1 MSIVLNDA
9 ISQPLVAGMKT
20 AYGSAGVDTNGEDV
34 SPSPPLTVVST
45 SSMGS
50 SGAHKTG
57 VGETFIHLLKGYM
70 GAGCLSLPWAVSQL
84 GLFWGTVAIF
94 AMGYWSSYN
103 CWTVVKLKRYIERS
117 TPTDESDDKMSMSE
131 ASSAVSSNTNITYPD
146 VGDWA
151 HGSHFQSYIAAC
163 VCVQQLAICT
173 VFISFVGENLLA
185 VMDRLDIHF
194 ALATHAGVMT
204 LALPFIMGLSF
215 IPSLKSLAPV
225 MAMGT
230 IMLLISFICVGVI
243 IGDEWEVRPTTT
255 VQVNPPLVPLAV
267 CAILYSYE
275 GICLILPVESAM
287 KEPQHFKKVF
297 IAAMTSVA
305 VILAVFAAICVITF
319 GNVTSGSV
327 TAFLLGAYE
336 DDPTVTFWLMV
347 ANTAVSLSVLLTY
360 PLQLFPA
367 LEILA
372 PAMVNRLPWGEKP
385 DLKDDQ
391 DDDFSAFEPLPP
403 LPEHGYP
410 SLDELPPNMEHN
422 YDDYDESERN
432 EDEAASDKD
441 TDDNN
446 SMSAMSSMVSLMPKM
461 IMPGDSPLL
470 RAMLVLMTYLVAVI
484 VPNVQ
489 SLISLAGALAG
500 SSTALLIPPILELAW
515 IRHLETDLV
524 PEESQE
530 EEKLWLGGVFSNI
543 RWSWEKVK
551 CYLMLLL
558 GLIFMLFGTY
568 ASLADIVRIYLG
580 GEASR

>member
-1 MSIVLNDA
+1 
-9 ISQPLVAGMKT
+9 
-20 AYGSAGVDTNGEDV
+20 
-34 SPSPPLTVVST
+34 
-45 SSMGS
+45 MGS
-50 SGAHKTG
+50 HALEAHKTG
-57 VGETFIHLLKGYM
+57 VWETFIHLLKGYM

-84 GLFWGTVAIF
+84 GLFWGVITIF
-94 AMGYWSSYN
+94 AMGFWSSYN
-103 CWTVVKLKRYIERS
+103 CWTVVKLKRYIERT
-117 TPTDESDDKMSMSE
+117 TPTDDKMSVMSE
-131 ASSAVSSNTNITYPD
+131 ASSAATSNTNITYPD

-151 HGSHFQSYIAAC
+151 HGSHFQSYITAC
-163 VCVQQLAICT
+163 VCTQQLAICT

-185 VMDRLDIHF
+185 VMERLDIHF
-194 ALATHAGVMT
+194 ALATHTGVMT
-204 LALPFIMGLSF
+204 LALPFIMALSF

-225 MAMGT
+225 MATGT
-230 IMLLISFICVGVI
+230 IMLLISFVAVGVI
-243 IGDEWEVRPTTT
+243 IGDEWEARPTTT
-255 VQVNPPLVPLAV
+255 PQVNPPLVPLAV

-287 KEPQHFKKVF
+287 KEPQHFQKVF
-297 IAAMTSVA
+297 VGAMTSVCLILAGFA
-305 VILAVFAAICVITF
+305 VICVVTF

-327 TAFLLGAYE
+327 TAFLLVSYE

-367 LEILA
+367 LELLA
-372 PAMVNRLPWGEKP
+372 PAMANILPWGEKVP

-391 DDDFSAFEPLPP
+391 DDDFSAFEPMAP

-410 SLDELPPNMEHN
+410 SLDDLPPNMEHN
-422 YDDYDESERN
+422 YDDYDGSERN
-432 EDEAASDKD
+432 DDKDKDEAASDKD
-441 TDDNN
+441 VENSAAGDDNN

-461 IMPGDSPLL
+461 IMPGDSPPL

-515 IRHLETDLV
+515 IRHIEEISEVLV
-524 PEESQE
+524 PEESKQE
-530 EEKLWLGGVFSNI
+530 ESLWLGGVFSPTTW
-543 RWSWEKVK
+543 RWERIK

-558 GLIFMLFGTY
+558 GFIFMVFGTY

-580 GEASR
+580 GEPSR